1 MNWPPRLIWNSIL
14 PYRLVGKY
22 EWLHVN
28 SFRYTSII
36 KKKKRAVLEMPS
48 HKQIVIIEPDDNKM
62 NRKRKLDVKV
72 GLFIQH
78 IFIWKRMTI
87 MSENTWVKNKNISHF
102 WCTHF
107 NITYL

>member
-1 MNWPPRLIWNSIL
+1 
-14 PYRLVGKY
+14 
-22 EWLHVN
+22 
-28 SFRYTSII
+28 
-36 KKKKRAVLEMPS
+36 MPS

-87 MSENTWVKNKNISHF
+87 MSENT
-102 WCTHF
+102 
-107 NITYL
+107 